1 MAARC
6 AVREYLNGESLLL
19 LVFFICFLVF
29 VFFLFGFVFCVFV
42 FFVFVVTGLAPGTTG
57 GCVWEMRTTCISIQ
71 DAAPVRR

>member
-19 LVFFICFLVF
+19 LVCFICFC
-29 VFFLFGFVFCVFV
+29 FLCFVFCVFV
-42 FFVFVVTGLAPGTTG
+42 FLCFVFVVTGLAPGG
-57 GCVWEMRTTCISIQ
+57 VSVWEMRTPYISIQ